1 MHCQTWKGIPWHT
14 STTSAEVMETEGR
27 RRSAAPHVVKLLSWR
42 EWRAILF
49 GFSYS
54 SSFSIENV
62 ECSYRSGRTRSIIC
76 SQHISEEFSRQLS
89 DLVNSFYS
97 QRQSAA
103 SRTKSIMQRNTYWNK
118 GDPQIGH
125 FRQTNHHATASP
137 GFCESSGDSLSFF
150 VSPRRGKTRKMAIT
164 VELPHECG
172 SLISSAATH
181 VY

>member
-1 MHCQTWKGIPWHT
+1 MHCQTWRGIPWHT
-14 STTSAEVMETEGR
+14 STTSAKVMETEGR

-49 GFSYS
+49 GFPYS

-62 ECSYRSGRTRSIIC
+62 ECSYQSGRTRSIIC

-103 SRTKSIMQRNTYWNK
+103 SRTKSIMQRNTLLEQRWPPDRSFQTDQPSCHCFSWLLWK
-118 GDPQIGH
+118 QWWFTVFFCQSHERQDTEDGH
-125 FRQTNHHATASP
+125 HRW
-137 GFCESSGDSLSFF
+137 
-150 VSPRRGKTRKMAIT
+150 
-164 VELPHECG
+164 
-172 SLISSAATH
+172 AATRTWKFNF
-181 VY
+181 